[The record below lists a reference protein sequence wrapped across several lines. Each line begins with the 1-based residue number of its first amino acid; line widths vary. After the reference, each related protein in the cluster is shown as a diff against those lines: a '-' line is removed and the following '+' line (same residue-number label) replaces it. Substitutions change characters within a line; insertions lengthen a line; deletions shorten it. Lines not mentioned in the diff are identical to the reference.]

1 MIHRKLYHR
10 KRAADPAPK
19 TLTTTA
25 PADMNARYWELSC
38 RYDMHLCEEL
48 MGETY
53 NKFILLTDDSF
64 TSNLSW
70 KELKAR
76 LLRVRGLYLEL
87 SKQATPE
94 QLLERFM
101 EALPDGYLD

>member
-1 MIHRKLYHR
+1 MYHRKHYHR
-10 KRAADPAPK
+10 KRTADPIPK

-25 PADMNARYWELSC
+25 PVDMNARYWELSC

-48 MGETY
+48 MGTVY
-53 NKFILLTDDSF
+53 DKFILLTDSTF
-64 TSNLSW
+64 TESLSW

-76 LLRVRGLYLEL
+76 LLRIRGLYLEL
-87 SKQATPE
+87 NKQATPE

-101 EALPDGYLD
+101 EDLPDGYLD